1 MWIEA
6 LFLLVGVA
14 ALAVSVHF
22 ARRLLMVLVLLRS
35 GRRAEGRCVDRQ
47 VSTHSGV
54 AGGSPRSHPEFV
66 FAFRTEDGTAVEF
79 KDRPGMFGHEVG
91 APVRVSYDPR
101 SPHRRATIAGPGA
114 WGPVYVPALICL
126 GTALF
131 ALAPLLAVA
140 AKEGLLQ

>member
-1 MWIEA
+1 MGIEA
-6 LFLLVGVA
+6 LFLLVGAA
-14 ALAVSVHF
+14 ALAVSVYC
-22 ARRLLMVLVLLRS
+22 ARRVLMVLALLR
-35 GRRAEGRCVDRQ
+35 GGHRAEGRCVDRR
-47 VSTHSGV
+47 VTTHSGV
-54 AGGSPRSHPEFV
+54 AGGSPSSHPEFV

-101 SPHRRATIAGPGA
+101 SPHKRATIAGPGN

-131 ALAPLLAVA
+131 ALVPLLAVA
-140 AKEGLLQ
+140 AKEGLL

>member
-1 MWIEA
+1 MGIEA

-14 ALAVSVHF
+14 ALVVSVVF
-22 ARRLLMVLVLLRS
+22 ARRLLVVLALLRN
-35 GRRAEGRCVDRQ
+35 GRRAEGRCVDRRI
-47 VSTHSGV
+47 VTNSGL
-54 AGGSPRSHPEFV
+54 ASGSSSSHPEFV
-66 FAFRTEDGTAVEF
+66 FTFRTEDGTAVEF

-101 SPHRRATIAGPGA
+101 SPHKRATIAGPGA

-131 ALAPLLAVA
+131 ALVPLLAVA
-140 AKEGLLQ
+140 AKEGLL